1 MAGGGTRE
9 VQGAFRFLAAQPV
22 FALFEISLV
31 PASGSGKCRRGGR
44 GLSEAGEA
52 AFPSRWPRPPAA
64 RNYSAAFPGQRE
76 AKLGFVGD
84 LMGQK
89 ENAGEPASTVRNTRQ
104 ALVGVTVVLM
114 KDSAVQ
120 RAWGCLR
127 DLGAHLEV
135 RPILPRG
142 LPVIE
147 GRWTAPAAET

>member
-1 MAGGGTRE
+1 MRPE
-9 VQGAFRFLAAQPV
+9 RL
-22 FALFEISLV
+22 
-31 PASGSGKCRRGGR
+31 
-44 GLSEAGEA
+44 
-52 AFPSRWPRPPAA
+52 FPSRWPRPPAA

-114 KDSAVQ
+114 KDGAVQ

-142 LPVIE
+142 CLSSREDGQLLLQKPE
-147 GRWTAPAAET
+147 RQPPDCRYKLTAHPPCGLGRESSPPPGPGAGQLQVRAAL